1 MKKRSSPVPSIVG
14 CLVIQL
20 CVGIIY
26 LWSAFNGNVVASFAW
41 TKNAATMVSSY
52 MLFAFVIGNFIG
64 GFINDRKSPKF
75 AATLGV
81 ILFAAGVGASGLL
94 TRDTIGLIYLTYSVI
109 AGLGS
114 GIAYGACIQCLQKWL
129 PHRRGLASGLAVS
142 AFGFSTVVFGPVSE
156 ALMNAFKTDGLVNF
170 GAVFPLLAGVFFV
183 LGIAACAFVR
193 LPDKAYLAQLPKVSA
208 NTKVVSTKKNYTLGE
223 AVKTVPFW
231 VMFLYLI
238 FINATWTLCFP
249 VIRNL
254 ADPSEGG
261 RLATAAAA
269 TFAVSFTGI
278 PNAAGRLIMAT
289 ISDKLGRIPASLVL
303 GALTAVAA
311 MLMTFIAGIPF
322 IIVVGLI
329 AFGYGGPSAINAAIA
344 TDFFGPKNAGTNY
357 GVIMMGLGVSSV
369 LFNWISGA
377 FLRSAPTPTFIMA
390 AATALLAAGCMLVI
404 NVYLKKMKA
413 EG

>member
-26 LWSAFNGNVVASFAW
+26 LWSAFNGKVVASFAW
-41 TKNAATMVSSY
+41 TKTAATMVSSY

-75 AATLGV
+75 AAIIGV
-81 ILFAAGVGASGLL
+81 IMFAAGVGASGLL
-94 TRDTIGLIYLTYSVI
+94 TPGSIGLIYLTYSVI

-156 ALMNAFKTDGLVNF
+156 ALMNAFQTDGLVNF
-170 GAVFPLLAGVFFV
+170 GAVFPILAGVFFV
-183 LGIAACAFVR
+183 LGIAACTFVR
-193 LPDKAYLAQLPKVSA
+193 LPNAAYLAQLPKVSA
-208 NTKVVSTKKNYTLGE
+208 NTRVVSTKKNYTLSE

-289 ISDKLGRIPASLVL
+289 VSDKFGRIPASLFL
-303 GALTAVAA
+303 CALTAVAA
-311 MLMTFIAGIPF
+311 ILMTFIAGIPF

-329 AFGYGGPSAINAAIA
+329 AFGYGGPSAINAAIT

-377 FLRSAPTPTFIMA
+377 FLKSAPTPTFIMA
-390 AATALLAAGCMLVI
+390 AVTAALAAGCMLVI
-404 NVYLKKMKA
+404 NVHLKKMKA